1 MSTTQFTN
9 KAKTSLGADQ
19 SRESI
24 MIIQVVTDEDGS
36 LKIGRLEE
44 FTDSK
49 VYLENLQAVSVAKA
63 SK

>member
-1 MSTTQFTN
+1 
-9 KAKTSLGADQ
+9 
-19 SRESI
+19 